1 MHRFAFVITAFAMAA
16 SAAAMA
22 AGSHDHVHGP
32 GTAFGEPGKPIE
44 VTRTIE
50 VLMNDKMRFE
60 PASIQVKRG
69 ETIRFVVKNVG
80 EMPHEFMLGTA
91 KDIKEH
97 HAVMLKHPEMEH
109 EDEPNA
115 VSLEPGKTGE
125 VIWKF
130 SKAGSFQFA
139 CLKPGHLEAGMVGR
153 LAVSAGSPP
162 AASTVKP

>member
-1 MHRFAFVITAFAMAA
+1 MHKFSFLLAAFAMTVA
-16 SAAAMA
+16 SAAADA

-32 GTAFGEPGKPIE
+32 GYGFGEPGKAAE

-60 PASIQVKRG
+60 PASVRVGHG
-69 ETIRFVVKNVG
+69 ETIRFLVKNVG
-80 EMPHEFMLGTA
+80 AMPHEFMLGTA

-109 EDEPNA
+109 EEEPNA

-130 SKAGSFQFA
+130 SRSGAFEFA
-139 CLKPGHLEAGMVGR
+139 CLKPGHLEAGMAGRVQVGAR
-153 LAVSAGSPP
+153 PGQPTADR
-162 AASTVKP
+162 